1 MSFEEDIPGVECRP
15 ENAKKRLLEEAGGS
29 EGVTLDE
36 EVKKDLEA
44 KSGAKQVKRRRSTAR
59 LLKRQRAK
67 MVLSPRR
74 EGGKRRKR
82 RMRNMFQRRRRKRKV
97 LKMSWQMSSQ
107 FPSQILSSKLSR
119 RLHWTRFKRPW
130 WWTWKDCL
138 RRSLKKPNRS
148 SPTTRSRRV

>member
-1 MSFEEDIPGVECRP
+1 MTFEEDIPGVECRP

-82 RMRNMFQRRRRKRKV
+82 RMRNMFQRRRRKRKF

-107 FPSQILSSKLSR
+107 FPSQIFSTMSR
-119 RLHWTRFKRPW
+119 RLHWTRLLLSSQQSMWRLPRQS
-130 WWTWKDCL
+130 L
-138 RRSLKKPNRS
+138 RKPNPQLVS
-148 SPTTRSRRV
+148 LCPRR